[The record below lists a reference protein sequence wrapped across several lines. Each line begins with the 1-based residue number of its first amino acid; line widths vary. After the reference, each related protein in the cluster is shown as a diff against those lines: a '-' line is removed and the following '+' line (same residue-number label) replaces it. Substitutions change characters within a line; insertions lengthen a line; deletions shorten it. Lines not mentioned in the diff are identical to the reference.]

1 MNDDLTLN
9 NDTLIPENEIQE
21 EQVVIRNKPNLLFA
35 KLAGYAIPLVA
46 VAIALFWVIPLCC
59 VSCCSLTVAY
69 LTLFFLASP
78 YRKMFQM
85 AMVSIQI
92 RLRNPCT
99 KLIYPSREPPLEWV
113 AFGVVT
119 HSLEHKKAF

>member
-21 EQVVIRNKPNLLFA
+21 DQVVIREKPNLLFA

-46 VAIALFWVIPLCC
+46 VAIALFWVIPLCY

-69 LTLFFLASP
+69 LTLFFTSFC
-78 YRKMFQM
+78 RKMFQM

-99 KLIYPSREPPLEWV
+99 KLIYHSREPPLEWV

-119 HSLEHKKAF
+119 HSLEHRKAF